1 MGAFGNI
8 WAMLTGSQ
16 QREIKLLQ
24 DATKDAL
31 AGLDEKTQKA
41 IIQERTKTEQA
52 IARLEADIGVL
63 HTSMEI
69 LSRLLLFEG
78 SKSPLGDIHDIFSHA
93 KKGNAKTAET
103 IKRYCLVYVRESKER
118 GKNAVDLADAFENRK
133 KTIDLLLTTYNDL
146 IQREGYLTQALRSTQ
161 ARRDQIIKSFL
172 EKIPDSDKRVE
183 LSAKYSKALSPV
195 IAMGKENN
203 ALVLDIQSTI
213 EPAIEKV
220 KLLKAENR
228 DFDDYK
234 SGAQMLIKKADI
246 KCVQEARELEQLEH
260 ILTEIFNINRNLSET
275 QEKLSKWR
283 DAVVPLIAQATTHLE
298 RDRELVLRMR
308 IDYHKMQNEL
318 IQTISLIKEQ
328 LNLMGRKTGAAA
340 IIEKDF
346 DKLIEEATYISKKY
360 SAMEFA
366 IKNNQDTLADNELRI
381 LTYKNVQGFQKNLML
396 LEEKLKIQIQRGIA
410 KHGPNPNFEV
420 LMTFINKMV
429 KVRDKIE
436 QPYQFFSW
444 HFNIFKYYEVSH
456 GIILWTVTYGTDGEK
471 SKKYE
476 REKFI
481 QYNSIAS
488 TFFNDVRTE
497 LQGNKKQILNI
508 VATI

>member
-1 MGAFGNI
+1 
-8 WAMLTGSQ
+8 MLTGSQ

-41 IIQERTKTEQA
+41 IIQERTRTEQA

-93 KKGNAKTAET
+93 KKGDAKTAET

-118 GKNAVDLADAFENRK
+118 GKNAVDLADAFENRR
-133 KTIDLLLTTYNDL
+133 KTIDPLLTTYTDL
-146 IQREGYLTQALRSTQ
+146 IQREGYLTQVLRSTQ
-161 ARRDQIIKSFL
+161 ARRDQIIKGFL

-195 IAMGKENN
+195 IAMVKENN
-203 ALVLDIQSTI
+203 ALVMDIRSTI

-220 KLLKAENR
+220 KLLKAENK
-228 DFDDYK
+228 DFNDYK
-234 SGAQMLIKKADI
+234 SSAQILIEKADI
-246 KCVQEARELEQLEH
+246 KRVQEARELDQLEH

-283 DAVVPLIAQATTHLE
+283 DALVPLIAQATTHLE
-298 RDRELVLRMR
+298 RDRELVLRIR
-308 IDYHKMQNEL
+308 IDYHRMQNEL
-318 IQTISLIKEQ
+318 IQTIRLIKEQ

-340 IIEKDF
+340 VIEKDF
-346 DKLIEEATYISKKY
+346 DTLIEEAAYISKKY
-360 SAMEFA
+360 SAIEFA
-366 IKNNQDTLADNELRI
+366 IKMNQDTLADNELRI
-381 LTYKNVQGFQKNLML
+381 LTYKNVAEFEKNLTL
-396 LEEKLKIQIQRGIA
+396 LEEKLKMQVQRGIV
-410 KHGPNPNFEV
+410 KHGPNQNFEV
-420 LMTFINKMV
+420 LIAFVTKLVEVGNKIKKPHESLSV
-429 KVRDKIE
+429 D
-436 QPYQFFSW
+436 
-444 HFNIFKYYEVSH
+444 FNIVKYHEVSH
-456 GIILWTVTYGTDGEK
+456 GIILWTRTYSVDVEK
-471 SKKYE
+471 SKKE
-476 REKFI
+476 VREIFMQDISKVI
-481 QYNSIAS
+481 
-488 TFFNDVRTE
+488 TFFNEVRKE
-497 LQGNKKQILNI
+497 FQDNKKQICDI